1 MESVQLQ
8 CGLGCRLRAASDMRC
23 ALPVLTFFVID
34 FSSAAPALVPRYT
47 VLPICVPLAFF
58 AVELLP
64 SPLSV
69 WMLLM
74 AATDSKRAELTRFDM
89 F

>member
-8 CGLGCRLRAASDMRC
+8 CGLGCRLWGLRC
-23 ALPVLTFFVID
+23 SPSVLTFFVID

-47 VLPICVPLAFF
+47 VLPICVPAAFF

-64 SPLSV
+64 SPLRV

-74 AATDSKRAELTRFDM
+74 AAADDVRTI
-89 F
+89 

>member
-1 MESVQLQ
+1 MGIRVKP
-8 CGLGCRLRAASDMRC
+8 RWRACSCSA
-23 ALPVLTFFVID
+23 ALTAVCSLSALTFFVID

-74 AATDSKRAELTRFDM
+74 AATATCE
-89 F
+89 